1 MILRSKRNGQGGRN
15 SLEPGVKGRQEV
27 ECPLEG
33 TVERSRDLGGI
44 TEGRQ
49 GGRIERV

>member
-1 MILRSKRNGQGGRN
+1 MILRSKGNGQGGRN
-15 SLEPGVKGRQEV
+15 SLEPGVKDRQEV

>member
-1 MILRSKRNGQGGRN
+1 M
-15 SLEPGVKGRQEV
+15 KGRQEV
-27 ECPLEG
+27 ERPLEG

-44 TEGRQ
+44 TEWRQ